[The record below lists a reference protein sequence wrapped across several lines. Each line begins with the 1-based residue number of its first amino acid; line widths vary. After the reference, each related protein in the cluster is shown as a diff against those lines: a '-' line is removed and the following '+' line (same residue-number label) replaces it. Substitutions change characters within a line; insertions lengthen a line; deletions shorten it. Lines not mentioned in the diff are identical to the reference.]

1 MEFEFQQR
9 FQTGSDRFDAD
20 LRDLA
25 VVQTESGS
33 WLYASNGMNGGL
45 SLYRLDGSA
54 AAPQLLQ
61 RYWHENASLGTGGLS
76 WGAVI

>member
-1 MEFEFQQR
+1 MEFKFQQR

-25 VVQTESGS
+25 VVQTASGS

-45 SLYRLDGSA
+45 SLYRLDGTA
-54 AAPQLLQ
+54 AVAALL
-61 RYWHENASLGTGGLS
+61 A
-76 WGAVI
+76 